1 VVLKGDLATT
11 GPAAMLRQLAAG
23 AGTGCL
29 HLAGAAGKQA
39 QIYLRGGQVY
49 AVHTADRRPRQIPQ
63 QIPQQVPR
71 LVSSAALAPEAL
83 ARRQLQDSLAD
94 LLDWSSGQWTFRV
107 NERAREHLAPPTPVG
122 AMLAELAHPADT
134 WRPDAKTGPGSAAVP
149 ALPARGRGDEDD
161 DIDVAVRRVSAA
173 LAAILG
179 PLPVVED
186 LFAPRPRCPE
196 PPVPEPTVPEPTVP
210 EPTVPEPTASEP
222 TAGVST
228 VPEPPVPDLEGD
240 RRAAA
245 RRDEEHAEARVQNTR
260 AFAELSA
267 TAGWSPDAVPHVV
280 PAVAPPPGEPADQG
294 AEEVVQPKQRAADDD
309 PPVRSYGDQD
319 TDMAALL
326 RELASLGLDD
336 DVRPPS
342 DPAPQGQPVRPR
354 PAAAPGPA
362 ATAAA
367 AKRRKGLFGRG

>member
-1 VVLKGDLATT
+1 MLKGDFATT

-29 HLAGAAGKQA
+29 HLAGAAGEQA

-63 QIPQQVPR
+63 QISQQVPR

-107 NERAREHLAPPTPVG
+107 NERAREHLAPLTPVG
-122 AMLAELAHPADT
+122 AILAELAHPADT

-149 ALPARGRGDEDD
+149 ALPTRGRGDEDD
-161 DIDVAVRRVSAA
+161 EVDVAVRRVSAA

-186 LFAPRPRCPE
+186 PFAPRPRCPE
-196 PPVPEPTVPEPTVP
+196 PAVPEPAVPEPTVPEPAVPVHTVP
-210 EPTVPEPTASEP
+210 EPTV
-222 TAGVST
+222 GVPT
-228 VPEPPVPDLEGD
+228 VPEPAAPDLQGD

-267 TAGWSPDAVPHVV
+267 TAGWSPDAVPHIV
-280 PAVAPPPGEPADQG
+280 PAVAPPPGEPADEG
-294 AEEVVQPKQRAADDD
+294 AEEVDEPKQRAADDD

-336 DVRPPS
+336 DARPPS

-362 ATAAA
+362 AAAAA

>member
-1 VVLKGDLATT
+1 MLKGDLATT

-149 ALPARGRGDEDD
+149 ALPTRGRGDEDD

-210 EPTVPEPTASEP
+210 EPTASEP
-222 TAGVST
+222 TAGVPT

-280 PAVAPPPGEPADQG
+280 PPVAPPPGEPADQG

-326 RELASLGLDD
+326 RELASLGL
-336 DVRPPS
+336 
-342 DPAPQGQPVRPR
+342 GPR
-354 PAAAPGPA
+354 VGN
-362 ATAAA
+362 
-367 AKRRKGLFGRG
+367 R